1 MSTRTIS
8 WLPPVGGSRGPAA
21 SNFRLK
27 AEAAKSS
34 STKSVSWLP
43 ASAGS
48 QRGLWTVV
56 AVALLV
62 GTLGAQMPDPRQMS
76 GIPRPDPQLQS
87 GVVTVRV
94 IRGSFDNPVVSLT
107 VELEGPSP
115 AMRATTDG
123 AGRAEFKGVPAGT
136 RVKAVAVVAGERI
149 ESQEFAMP
157 GAGGIRLALVAAG
170 APEAP
175 SASGPAAAAPDTGP
189 VQPGDVVLGE
199 DSRFIFEMGD
209 DGLSV
214 FYVLQIN
221 NSSSTRVQPSRPV
234 VFELPVMARGAA
246 LLEGSSPQARVA
258 GRRLEIKGPFAPGN
272 TLLQVAYTAPFR
284 GADMVIEQPL
294 PISLKHVAV
303 VAEKVGNM
311 QLSSPQMP
319 EQQTF
324 PARGNLYIAGRGGAV
339 AAGSVMRF
347 VFSGMPHHPVWPRNL
362 ALGLALLI
370 LAGGAWS
377 AFRGVGAGTARDGQ
391 KRELEA
397 RRDRLFD
404 ELTALEASHRD
415 GKADEEHYATRRRE
429 LVAALERI
437 YAALDDAVAVSRVS

>member
-1 MSTRTIS
+1 VNTRRIS
-8 WLPPVGGSRGPAA
+8 WLPPLGGSRGPATA
-21 SNFRLK
+21 FRLK
-27 AEAAKSS
+27 AEATRLRA
-34 STKSVSWLP
+34 LRYGGQ
-43 ASAGS
+43 A
-48 QRGLWTVV
+48 QRV
-56 AVALLV
+56 AALIVCLLV
-62 GTLGAQMPDPRQMS
+62 TAVGASAQMPDPRQMS
-76 GIPRPDPQLQS
+76 GIPRPDPQLQN

-115 AMRATTDG
+115 AMRATTDD

-157 GAGGIRLALVAAG
+157 GSGGIRLALVAAG
-170 APEAP
+170 AAGSP
-175 SASGPAAAAPDTGP
+175 SASGPAAAAPDSGP

-199 DSRFIFEMGD
+199 ESRFIFEMGD
-209 DGLSV
+209 DGLTV

-221 NSSSTRVQPSRPV
+221 NASSTRVQPARPV
-234 VFELPVMARGAA
+234 VFELPAMARGAA

-258 GRRLEIKGPFAPGN
+258 GRRLEINGPFAPGD
-272 TLLQVAYTAPFR
+272 TLVQVAYTTPFS

-294 PISLKHVAV
+294 PIPLQHVAV
-303 VAEKVGNM
+303 VAQKVGDL

-347 VFSGMPHHPVWPRNL
+347 AFSGMPHHAVWPRNV

-377 AFRGVGAGTARDGQ
+377 AFRGTGGVSARDRQ

-404 ELTALEASHRD
+404 ELTALESSHRD
-415 GKADEEHYATRRRE
+415 GKADPEHYGTRRLE
-429 LVAALERI
+429 LVTALERI
-437 YAALDDAVAVSRVS
+437 YAALDDEVAASRAS

>member
-1 MSTRTIS
+1 
-8 WLPPVGGSRGPAA
+8 
-21 SNFRLK
+21 
-27 AEAAKSS
+27 
-34 STKSVSWLP
+34 
-43 ASAGS
+43 
-48 QRGLWTVV
+48 
-56 AVALLV
+56 
-62 GTLGAQMPDPRQMS
+62 MPDPRQMS
-76 GIPRPDPQLQS
+76 GIPRPDPQLQN

-115 AMRATTDG
+115 AMRATTDD

-136 RVKAVAVVAGERI
+136 RVKAVAIVAGERI

-157 GAGGIRLALVAAG
+157 GSGGIRLALVAAG
-170 APEAP
+170 AAGSP
-175 SASGPAAAAPDTGP
+175 SPSGPPAAAPNTGP

-199 DSRFIFEMGD
+199 ESRFIFEMGD
-209 DGLSV
+209 DGLTV

-221 NSSSTRVQPSRPV
+221 NASSTPVQPAKPV
-234 VFELPVMARGAA
+234 VFELPASARSAA

-258 GRRLEIKGPFAPGN
+258 GRRLEIKGPFAPGD
-272 TLLQVAYTAPFR
+272 TLVQVAYTTPFS

-294 PISLKHVAV
+294 PVPLKHVAV
-303 VAEKVGNM
+303 VAQKVGDL

-339 AAGSVMRF
+339 AAGSVLRF
-347 VFSGMPHHPVWPRNL
+347 AFSGMPHHPVWPRNV

-377 AFRGVGAGTARDGQ
+377 AFRSTGAGSARDSQ

-404 ELTALEASHRD
+404 ELAALESSHRD
-415 GKADEEHYATRRRE
+415 GKADPEHYAARRRD
-429 LVAALERI
+429 LVTALERV
-437 YAALDDAVAVSRVS
+437 YAALDDEVAVSRAS